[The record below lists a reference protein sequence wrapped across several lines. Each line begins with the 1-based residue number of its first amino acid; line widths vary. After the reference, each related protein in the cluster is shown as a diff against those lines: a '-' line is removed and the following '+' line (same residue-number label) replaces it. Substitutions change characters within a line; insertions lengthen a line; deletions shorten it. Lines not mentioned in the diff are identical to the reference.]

1 MSKLIT
7 KATKSMHRATLL
19 TYFPQNGMYTV
30 EETTPKKER
39 EKRGMCQ
46 YWSGPTKA
54 QLVQISKFTRTEIL
68 NGFAK
73 K

>member
-30 EETTPKKER
+30 EETTPKKRER
-39 EKRGMCQ
+39 KKRHVPILVRSNEGTTC
-46 YWSGPTKA
+46 TKSPNSRG
-54 QLVQISKFTRTEIL
+54 LKY
-68 NGFAK
+68 
-73 K
+73 